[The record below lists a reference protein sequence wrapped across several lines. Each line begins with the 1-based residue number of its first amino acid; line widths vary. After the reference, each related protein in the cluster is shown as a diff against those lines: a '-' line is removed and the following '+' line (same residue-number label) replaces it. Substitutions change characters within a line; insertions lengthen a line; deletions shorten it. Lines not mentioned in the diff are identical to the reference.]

1 MPPLADYSR
10 PKTISSSEL
19 SLLAGGRPQA
29 PNVVKAQRRKTWE
42 ISPTFH
48 CSIIG
53 TCLTAAELRQ
63 LIVKLGDADAKTA
76 SDHALHGRGV
86 RAAGQ
91 RDIAGKLLNKALDRR
106 HETVLK
112 RFARL
117 TTAAELRAMWNACL
131 DEGEI
136 SGAYWAVISH
146 PATDHALLQDVFG
159 EVHMLS
165 HLVGSSSRLDLARLR
180 ALQNEVAVKDEKI
193 ARQEERLRSSAEERS
208 MLQRRIDALED
219 IVVRVNAV
227 KASQAP
233 EAAGAVEAAVLEK
246 LEAAR
251 ERTEAL
257 ERRLAE
263 AEAQL
268 RAAAKRE
275 AAAAEDNAA
284 LLHENHGLEQAF
296 SGVTEHGATQS
307 MSLAGTVVLYV
318 GGRKSL
324 FDRLRSF
331 AARAGVDLLFH
342 DGGMEE
348 ATSLLPGLV
357 AQSAVTVFPVD
368 CVSHSAAGIVK
379 RHCRDAGKPF
389 LPLRSASLAS
399 FIAALGDISDLIAER
414 DEADAPRRSAS
425 A

>member
-19 SLLAGGRPQA
+19 SLLAGGGPQA
-29 PNVVKAQRRKTWE
+29 PNAVKAQRRKTWE

-53 TCLTAAELRQ
+53 TCLTAGELRQ

-193 ARQEERLRSSAEERS
+193 ARQEERLHASAEERS
-208 MLQRRIDALED
+208 GLQRRIDALED
-219 IVVRVNAV
+219 IVIQVNAM
-227 KASQAP
+227 KARPAS
-233 EAAGAVEAAVLEK
+233 EAAGGVETAVLEK

-251 ERTEAL
+251 ERNDAL
-257 ERRLAE
+257 ERRLAD

-268 RAAAKRE
+268 RAVAKRE
-275 AAAAEDNAA
+275 AAVAEDNAA
-284 LLHENHGLEQAF
+284 LLRENQSLEQALCDDA
-296 SGVTEHGATQS
+296 EHGAMPS
-307 MSLAGTVVLYV
+307 VSLAGTVVLYV
-318 GGRKSL
+318 GGRKNL
-324 FDRLRSF
+324 FDRLRLF
-331 AARAGVDLLFH
+331 AERAGVELLSH
-342 DGGMEE
+342 DGGVEE

-357 AQSAVTVFPVD
+357 ARSAVTVFPVD

-399 FIAALGDISDLIAER
+399 FIAALADVSALIAEG
-414 DEADAPRRSAS
+414 DAADVPRRSAS